1 MVVMIILLILSLP
14 LILMFSLFT
23 TSNVVSI
30 VVDVPVNGIDVMV
43 EEIVELDLDKN
54 ESFTVAYPQTLHTHF
69 AIA

>member
-43 EEIVELDLDKN
+43 EEIVELDLDRN
-54 ESFTVAYPQTLHTHF
+54 ESFTVDY
-69 AIA
+69 AISPT